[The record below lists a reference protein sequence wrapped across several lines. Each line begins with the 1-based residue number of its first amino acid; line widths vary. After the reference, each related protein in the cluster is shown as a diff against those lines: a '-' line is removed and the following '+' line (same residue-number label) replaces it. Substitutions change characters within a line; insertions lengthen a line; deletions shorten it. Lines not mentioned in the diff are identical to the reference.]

1 MTGIIDPSA
10 RPNSVAGPNA
20 ATAIERRLNSPLQS
34 FAITQLN
41 HPPAIARRPGRP
53 QLDWT
58 SGGHVD
64 EINVAVIAPIL
75 GRDLSFVSGVDPRV
89 RAFDASFAAPG
100 RQAAPDGPAAP
111 DPDLLAT
118 ILAQAEV
125 LLVGFPVPEGLAAR
139 SPRLVWAHHTQAGVS
154 NLAGTDLWD
163 SEVTLTSSRGAVA
176 ATAIAEYALAAAAHF
191 ARGLHEAA
199 RQKAAGQFTREGYQM
214 LTLRGATMGV
224 IGLGGIGREVARLA
238 RAAGLRV
245 IGTRRSAAAPLP
257 DADEADLVL
266 PADRILEVAAESDFL
281 VICSQL
287 TDETRGFINDRVFA
301 AMKPDAVLINVA
313 RGEEVDEDAL
323 VEAVTAGRIRGAV
336 LDVYDGEL
344 AGRPPRPELTEL
356 PQILLTP
363 HISASGDTNMAGPL
377 RRLFAENLRRYLDG
391 QPLLNV
397 VDRTRG
403 Y

>member
-1 MTGIIDPSA
+1 MQE
-10 RPNSVAGPNA
+10 V
-20 ATAIERRLNSPLQS
+20 
-34 FAITQLN
+34 
-41 HPPAIARRPGRP
+41 
-53 QLDWT
+53 
-58 SGGHVD
+58 
-64 EINVAVIAPIL
+64 NVAVIAPIL
-75 GRDLSFVSGVDPRV
+75 GQDLSFVSNVDPRV
-89 RAFDASFAAPG
+89 RALDANFAAPG
-100 RQAAPDGPAAP
+100 RRARPDDSPAAGA
-111 DPDLLAT
+111 DRLAAV
-118 ILAQAEV
+118 LAQTEV
-125 LLVGFPVPEGLAAR
+125 LLVGFPVPAGLAALAP
-139 SPRLVWAHHTQAGVS
+139 SLVWAHHTQAGVS

-199 RQKAAGQFTREGYQM
+199 RQKAAGQFTRQGYQ
-214 LTLRGATMGV
+214 LRTLHGATMGV
-224 IGLGGIGREVARLA
+224 IGLGGIGQEVARLS
-238 RAAGLRV
+238 RAAGMRV
-245 IGTRRSAAAPLP
+245 IGTRRSAAVPMP
-257 DADEADLVL
+257 DADGADLVL
-266 PADRILEVAAESDFL
+266 PADRILEVAAQSDFL

-287 TDETRGFINDRVFA
+287 TAETRGFINAPVFA

-323 VEAVTAGRIRGAV
+323 VEAVTAGWIRGAV

-344 AGRPPRPELTEL
+344 AGRPPRPELTAL

-363 HISASGDTNMAGPL
+363 HISAGGDASMAGPL

-397 VDRTRG
+397 VDRNRG

>member
-1 MTGIIDPSA
+1 
-10 RPNSVAGPNA
+10 
-20 ATAIERRLNSPLQS
+20 
-34 FAITQLN
+34 
-41 HPPAIARRPGRP
+41 
-53 QLDWT
+53 
-58 SGGHVD
+58 VD

>member
-1 MTGIIDPSA
+1 MPE
-10 RPNSVAGPNA
+10 V
-20 ATAIERRLNSPLQS
+20 
-34 FAITQLN
+34 
-41 HPPAIARRPGRP
+41 
-53 QLDWT
+53 
-58 SGGHVD
+58 
-64 EINVAVIAPIL
+64 NVAVIAPIL
-75 GRDLSFVSGVDPRV
+75 GQDLSFVNDVDPRV
-89 RAFDASFAAPG
+89 RAFDANFAAPG
-100 RQAAPDGPAAP
+100 HRAGPGGPAAT
-111 DPDLLAT
+111 DSGLLAA

-125 LLVGFPVPEGLAAR
+125 LLVGYPVPGDLAAQ
-139 SPRLVWAHHTQAGVS
+139 SPRLTWAHHTQAGVS
-154 NLAGTDLWD
+154 NLAGTDLWG
-163 SEVTLTSSRGAVA
+163 SEITLTSSRGAMA
-176 ATAIAEYALAAAAHF
+176 ATAIAEYTLAAAAHF

-214 LTLRGATMGV
+214 RTLRGATMGV
-224 IGLGGIGREVARLA
+224 IGLGGIGREVARLS
-238 RAAGLRV
+238 RAAGMRA
-245 IGTRRSAAAPLP
+245 IGTRRSVTAPLP
-257 DADEADLVL
+257 DVDWADLVL

-281 VICSQL
+281 VVCAQL
-287 TDETRGFINDRVFA
+287 TAETHGFINAPVFA
-301 AMKPDAVLINVA
+301 VMKPDAVLINVA

-344 AGRPPRPELTEL
+344 AGRPPRPDITGL

-397 VDRTRG
+397 VDRARG